1 MKIRKGFVSNSSSSS
16 FAIPMEEL
24 LNEIDDELEDVKDD
38 SEEQDGENM
47 KYKNQNVFRWWVVN
61 HPKDA
66 TTINNLDTEVTFQ
79 DVLDKTR
86 VGNRIGD
93 IIFKKDSEMYGSN
106 ISGTEIMQTL
116 VDGMK
121 EAGYPVDFLRF
132 LNKKNEDNCELQ
144 DAQELY
150 NMVKL

>member
-1 MKIRKGFVSNSSSSS
+1 MKIRTGYVSNSSSSS
-16 FAIPMEEL
+16 FTIFK
-24 LNEIDDELEDVKDD
+24 NEIEDELEEVENTD
-38 SEEQDGENM
+38 EQDN
-47 KYKNQNVFRWWVVN
+47 KSVSYNNQNVFKWWVVH

-86 VGNRIGD
+86 IGNRIGD

-106 ISGTEIMQTL
+106 MSGTEIMQTL

-121 EAGYPVDFLRF
+121 EAGYPVSMLRF
-132 LNKKNEDNCELQ
+132 LNKRNEDNCELQ